1 LKELKTMH
9 NAAFQNIK
17 PTGLELKCQE
27 NGKEQICGTVRKI
40 MKNEL
45 S

>member
-9 NAAFQNIK
+9 IGKFQNIK
-17 PTGLELKCQE
+17 PTGLEFKCQE
-27 NGKEQICGTVRKI
+27 NGKELICGTVRKI
-40 MKNEL
+40 MNNKL

>member
-1 LKELKTMH
+1 LRELKTMH
-9 NAAFQNIK
+9 IGTFQTIK
-17 PTGLELKCQE
+17 PIGLELKCKE

-40 MKNEL
+40 MKNKL

>member
-1 LKELKTMH
+1 MEIGT
-9 NAAFQNIK
+9 FQNIK

-27 NGKEQICGTVRKI
+27 NGKEQICVDIIKI
-40 MKNEL
+40 MKNKL